1 MFHSGQ
7 MWLIP
12 ATCLCEEGP
21 EGCYE
26 PPLTGWKGWM
36 LVGATP
42 VMFHGGAKVG
52 LVVKEERMRF

>member
-1 MFHSGQ
+1 MS
-7 MWLIP
+7 
-12 ATCLCEEGP
+12 
-21 EGCYE
+21 YE